1 MPLRYSESDEMVCAH
16 QKNLR
21 AETKPRKIVDD
32 EGEMAY
38 GWAKRREP
46 GGARTSPQDGSTAID
61 GNYESSNP
69 WEQEHEERA
78 TP

>member
-1 MPLRYSESDEMVCAH
+1 MWLSLNSVGVQGGSRR
-16 QKNLR
+16 K
-21 AETKPRKIVDD
+21 AENVDV

-38 GWAKRREP
+38 SWQKGREP

-69 WEQEHEERA
+69 
-78 TP
+78 